1 MKEGYDTANLSPNQ
15 VTLKGSFDTN
25 NTGVPDGIRGR
36 FDVTRTGA
44 GVFRIK
50 KALDSNNAPAA
61 TYTQWEHY
69 DVSIHGTNSS
79 NYTIRVTG
87 EDGNDAQP
95 YIDVTVYLR
104 TYAVGAIDTY
114 VATDTT
120 DLKICFEGTLLQ
132 A

>member
-25 NTGVPDGIRGR
+25 NTSAPDGVRGR
-36 FDVTRTGA
+36 FDVSRTGA

-50 KALDSNNAPAA
+50 KALDSRNAPAA
-61 TYTQWEHY
+61 AYTQLESY
-69 DVSIHGTNSS
+69 SVDIHGTAAS
-79 NYTIRVTG
+79 NYSVKVTG

-104 TYAVGAIDTY
+104 TYAAGAIDTY

-120 DLKICFEGTLLQ
+120 DLKICFEMVLLQ

>member
-1 MKEGYDTANLSPNQ
+1 MKEGYDTANLAPNQ
-15 VTLKGSFDTN
+15 VTMRGSFDTN
-25 NTGVPDGIRGR
+25 NTSAPDGQRGR
-36 FDVTRTGA
+36 FDVSRTGA

-50 KALDSNNAPAA
+50 KALDSRNAPAA
-61 TYTQWEHY
+61 TYTQWEDYH
-69 DVSIHGTNSS
+69 VSISGTNSA
-79 NYTIRVTG
+79 NYVVRVTA

-104 TYAVGAIDTY
+104 TYGAGVIDTY

-120 DLKICFEGTLLQ
+120 DLKISFSASLLQ